1 MPDWLQHYLGIPP
14 SEGGEGNAWRIVWDS
29 PWADWIPA
37 WFGWLSCVAIGVLLL
52 AVISRDAR
60 NLPRRVWISLMLL
73 RVLVLAIV
81 LTILGRPVLSV
92 NRTIDPLI
100 VVLIDTSE
108 SMSLK
113 DEYEDSADRSE
124 VGSLLDELGTKIP
137 SRLNLSK
144 ALLLANDGQFLKTLL
159 GSHKLRVYRF
169 SDTAVAL
176 HTGEITSEQDLPK
189 LLETIR
195 SLESSGSE
203 TKPGPAVE
211 QILSELKATPPSSVI
226 LVSDGIATGS
236 SANEPGLLSEAVP
249 ELKKGR
255 VSAWTIGIGS
265 TTAAHDVR
273 VADVRVPEV
282 AFLDD
287 LISFECLIGSTG
299 FAQRSTELSVRLREN
314 DELIASQQIVLPAD
328 GELQPY
334 TLEWQ
339 PDRTG
344 EVEFVIRAEPLT
356 EEADRDNNQL
366 IRKIL
371 IRDQPLKVLL
381 AENRPRY
388 EYRYLKQFLERES
401 SVELN
406 TVLLKGELQHALQDI
421 SGQTLGGRFP
431 VRRDQLTGY
440 DAIILGDLS
449 PQDLG
454 PGVVKLIREAVEND
468 GTTLIL
474 IAGRHANPSAWKG
487 SELEP
492 LFPVELES
500 VPFTPPVRWRR
511 QGFLP
516 SPTIAG
522 LQTTPS
528 FRWSEEEGDVQS
540 FWSSLTPWYRFEPYP
555 DLKSGAV
562 VWLSTEPLGE
572 GRPGLPLIV
581 EQRFGAG
588 KVLFQATDEIWRLR
602 YLTQDK
608 FYGRYWLQTL
618 RYLTRSSGE
627 DDRGELT
634 TNRRL
639 YERGEPVQVR
649 LTTPLVAPETQPRV
663 SVSGPEAFTREL
675 IASKLHPELFTAEL
689 TGLPTGNYQVL
700 WQIPD
705 STVSLSADFRI
716 QLARQ
721 ELKDR
726 NMNRP
731 ELSRVA
737 EQTGGRYADI
747 SAARRLAEQIPP
759 GQKILLEALAP
770 QPLWNRWELLV
781 LIFGLLTGE
790 WILRKRYQ
798 LV

>member
-1 MPDWLQHYLGIPP
+1 
-14 SEGGEGNAWRIVWDS
+14 
-29 PWADWIPA
+29 
-37 WFGWLSCVAIGVLLL
+37 
-52 AVISRDAR
+52 
-60 NLPRRVWISLMLL
+60 
-73 RVLVLAIV
+73 
-81 LTILGRPVLSV
+81 
-92 NRTIDPLI
+92 DPLI

-113 DEYEDSADRSE
+113 DDYQKSSNRSE
-124 VGSLLDELGTKIP
+124 LKRLLNVLDTNIP
-137 SRLNLSK
+137 SRLNISK
-144 ALLLANDGQFLKTLL
+144 GILLADDGQFLRTLL
-159 GSHKLRVYRF
+159 RSHKLRVYRF
-169 SDTAVAL
+169 ADTAVAL
-176 HTGEITSEQDLPK
+176 HAGEITSEQELPE

-195 SLESSGSE
+195 GLESSGSQ
-203 TKPGPAVE
+203 TKPGTAVE
-211 QILSELKATPPSSVI
+211 QILSELKATPPSSII
-226 LVSDGIATGS
+226 LVSDGVATGS
-236 SANEPGLLSEAVP
+236 SAEGPGSLSEAVP
-249 ELKKGR
+249 ELKQGR
-255 VSAWTIGIGS
+255 VAAWTIGVGS
-265 TTAAHDVR
+265 TQAAHDAR
-273 VADVRVPEV
+273 LADVRVPEV

-287 LISFECLIGSTG
+287 LISFECLIGTTG
-299 FAQRSTELSVRLREN
+299 FAGRQTELTVRIRDGN
-314 DELIASQQIVLPAD
+314 ELILSAPIVLPPE
-328 GELQPY
+328 GEVQPY
-334 TLEWQ
+334 PLEWQ

-344 EVEFVIRAEPLT
+344 EVEFEIRLEPLK
-356 EEADRDNNQL
+356 EESDRDNNQL
-366 IRKIL
+366 VRKIL
-371 IRDQPLKVLL
+371 IRDQPLKILL
-381 AENRPRY
+381 AENQPRY
-388 EYRYLKQFLERES
+388 EYRYLKNFLEREP
-401 SVELN
+401 SVDVDS
-406 TVLLKGELQHALQDI
+406 VLLKGDLQHALQDT

-431 VRRDQLTGY
+431 VRRDQLFAY
-440 DAIILGDLS
+440 DVIILGDLS
-449 PQDLG
+449 PLDLG
-454 PGVVKLIREAVEND
+454 PGVVKLLRDAVEND

-474 IAGRHANPSAWKG
+474 IAGPRANPAAWQG

-492 LFPVELES
+492 LFPVELET
-500 VPFTPPVRWRR
+500 VPFAPPASWRSR
-511 QGFLP
+511 GFQP

-522 LQTTPS
+522 LQTTPA

-540 FWSSLTPWYRFEPYP
+540 FWSSLSPWYRYEAYP

-562 VWLSTEPLGE
+562 VWLATESLGP
-572 GRPGLPLIV
+572 GLPGLPLIV

-602 YLTQDK
+602 YLTQDM

-618 RYLTRSSGE
+618 RYLTRSTGE
-627 DDRGELT
+627 DDLGELT

-649 LTTPLVAPETQPRV
+649 LKTSLIGPESQPHIQ
-663 SVSGPEAFTREL
+663 VSGPESFTREL
-675 IASKLHPELFTAEL
+675 FPSNLHPELFTAEL

-705 STVSLSADFRI
+705 SNVSLSADFRI

-726 NMNRP
+726 NMNRG

-737 EQTGGRYADI
+737 EQTGGRFAEVGT
-747 SAARRLAEQIPP
+747 ARRLAEQIPP